1 MNTGA
6 ELTLQIVRLVQ
17 AHARRDVSQVP
28 QLWTFWPR
36 GECLE
41 WEGARGLLTRL
52 AKPVLV
58 APLLEPGMLGLW
70 SINTFDEA
78 HKQVVGRQISNQV
91 QYYADKLT
99 ALNVEQGLVRFGSG
113 TSAYEMT
120 RDEFLQWATEY
131 ALDVGISLGA
141 STDAGVA
148 RILVRTSSGNPPLTA

>member
-1 MNTGA
+1 M
-6 ELTLQIVRLVQ
+6 
-17 AHARRDVSQVP
+17 
-28 QLWTFWPR
+28 
-36 GECLE
+36 
-41 WEGARGLLTRL
+41 

-78 HKQVVGRQISNQV
+78 HKQVVGRQIINQV